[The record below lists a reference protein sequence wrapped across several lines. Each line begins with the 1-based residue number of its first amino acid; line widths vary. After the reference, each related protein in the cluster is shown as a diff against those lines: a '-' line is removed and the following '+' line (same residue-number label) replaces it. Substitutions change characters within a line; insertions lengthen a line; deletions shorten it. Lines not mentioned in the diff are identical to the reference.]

1 MCSRV
6 PTCRYPTHSLPAVR
20 RRPRGY
26 PAGVSSKQKRPAAK
40 AAQPSRP
47 AEATRGSAPDGE
59 NVQAGGAKAGSGG
72 KSGTAEKPGKGGKSG
87 KGGKAGATASAGP
100 SGPRPARLSAAAVL
114 TAVEGVALAALGV
127 YMLIDGLT
135 GSPDSPR
142 QAETG
147 GLTVIALA
155 VLPLVAARGL
165 WLRRRWSRGPSLIT
179 QIVAFPVAWTLI
191 NGGGALIA
199 AGVGLAVVAIAV
211 LGLLVNPT
219 ATEAL
224 GITPKE

>member
-1 MCSRV
+1 M
-6 PTCRYPTHSLPAVR
+6 
-20 RRPRGY
+20 
-26 PAGVSSKQKRPAAK
+26 SSKQKRPAGKVAG
-40 AAQPSRP
+40 PTRP
-47 AEATRGSAPDGE
+47 AEATQGGKADGE
-59 NVQAGGAKAGSGG
+59 HVRAGGAKAGSGG
-72 KSGTAEKPGKGGKSG
+72 KPGKSGSRGAPQGTRADGSGKAAGPGKGGKA
-87 KGGKAGATASAGP
+87 AGTAAPGP

-114 TAVEGVALAALGV
+114 AAVEGVALAALGV
-127 YMLIDGLT
+127 YMLVEGLT

-199 AGVGLAVVAIAV
+199 AGIGLAMAALAV

-224 GITPKE
+224 GITPRD